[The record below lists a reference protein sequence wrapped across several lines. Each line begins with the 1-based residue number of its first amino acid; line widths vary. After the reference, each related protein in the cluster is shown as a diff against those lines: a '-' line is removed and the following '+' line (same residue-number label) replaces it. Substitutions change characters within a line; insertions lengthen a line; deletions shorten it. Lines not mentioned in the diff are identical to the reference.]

1 MRLSCKLFLN
11 EVYHQ
16 VFIAKPRTLRNF
28 LPDMPLLFRNIRAGK
43 RRALITDLNRIARD
57 AISEALDNEVKPA
70 LIKSHEL
77 VVADWK
83 NKPKFQTRKDIKPAK
98 ISMTVFPVGPNAK
111 IYTFVDQGTEPHI
124 IAAKNVPLLSFN
136 LGYKSKTL
144 ARPARTVSGGGT
156 SSGPRVFAKVVH
168 HPGSEAREFSET
180 IAGDIAPDFK
190 RIIENTFRDVAR
202 KVEE

>member
-1 MRLSCKLFLN
+1 
-11 EVYHQ
+11 
-16 VFIAKPRTLRNF
+16 
-28 LPDMPLLFRNIRAGK
+28 MPLLFRNVRKGK

-70 LIKSHEL
+70 LIKSHNL

-83 NKPKFQTRKDIKPAK
+83 NKPKFQTRKDIKSDR

-111 IYTFVDQGTEPHI
+111 IYGYVDQGTEPHI
-124 IAAKNVPLLSFN
+124 IAAKNVPLLSFKT
-136 LGYKSKTL
+136 GYKPKTL
-144 ARPARTVSGGGT
+144 AKPARTVSGGGT
-156 SSGPRVFAKVVH
+156 TSGPRVFAKVVH

-190 RIIENTFRDVAR
+190 RIIEKTFRDVSK